1 VEVEMTR
8 SVDSAQAAGEIFD
21 FRSSLL
27 AALEANID
35 LAALEPMPDAPVIAA
50 VDAEFALDA
59 ADDPQWIVWSDAADE
74 SIWAASEAFPWAN
87 AAQILG
93 WRA

>member
-1 VEVEMTR
+1 MTR
-8 SVDSAQAAGEIFD
+8 SVDSAEAAGKIFD

-27 AALEANID
+27 AAQEANTD
-35 LAALEPMPDAPVIAA
+35 LAALEPMPDAPVVTAAEVEIAFS
-50 VDAEFALDA
+50 DAGAG
-59 ADDPQWIVWSDAADE
+59 DDPQWIVWSDATAE
-74 SIWAASEAFPWAN
+74 SMWAASEAVAWAN

>member
-1 VEVEMTR
+1 MTR
-8 SVDSAQAAGEIFD
+8 SVDSAQAAGKVFD

-27 AALEANID
+27 AALEANIE
-35 LAALEPMPDAPVIAA
+35 LAALEPLPDTTVVGAA
-50 VDAEFALDA
+50 DAEFVLADP
-59 ADDPQWIVWSDAADE
+59 ADDPQWIVWSDAAAE
-74 SIWAASEAFPWAN
+74 STWAAFEAFPWAI

>member
-1 VEVEMTR
+1 MTR
-8 SVDSAQAAGEIFD
+8 SVDSARAAGKIFD

-35 LAALEPMPDAPVIAA
+35 LAALEPLPDAPVVGAA
-50 VDAEFALDA
+50 DAEIVLADE
-59 ADDPQWIVWSDAADE
+59 ADDPQWIVWSDATAE
-74 SIWAASEAFPWAN
+74 STWAAFEALPWAN